1 MQEILVLLQQL
12 KSSLLNIRNI
22 LLSEPQL
29 TPGRRSAMM
38 VRCLDRYQEHW
49 KTQPVRLWYAKKK
62 LDTALGT
69 RMAGGVIN
77 RRQPIRT
84 ATGVVR
90 ANNSNL
96 LKEYGCNLE
105 LTDKWARGV
114 LEKLTWSKRKGT
126 TGKVDSSPPVFSRR
140 KIHFSEKYISIGF

>member
-29 TPGRRSAMM
+29 ISGRRSAMM
-38 VRCLDRYQEHW
+38 VTGPKIGRPNLLD
-49 KTQPVRLWYAKKK
+49 PGMLKKVK
-62 LDTALGT
+62 DIALGT

-77 RRQPIRT
+77 RRQLISI

-90 ANNSNL
+90 AN
-96 LKEYGCNLE
+96 
-105 LTDKWARGV
+105 T
-114 LEKLTWSKRKGT
+114 
-126 TGKVDSSPPVFSRR
+126 
-140 KIHFSEKYISIGF
+140 